1 MQYRR
6 RRLDVEITYY
16 TYTYIIHRRKSII
29 RKWERTAKV
38 LAVKKGGEGVGGRAH
53 GCRFVVRNV
62 YTRRSIIYMYVSRAI
77 NGRRPTESREI
88 GLGAV

>member
-38 LAVKKGGEGVGGRAH
+38 LAVKKGGERVGGRA
-53 GCRFVVRNV
+53 GPADVDLLCVMCILEGVS
-62 YTRRSIIYMYVSRAI
+62 YTCMF
-77 NGRRPTESREI
+77 
-88 GLGAV
+88 LGQ